1 MVQIDAAAQLAAI
14 IRGQVGA
21 LRRRDNTRAGSAS
34 GETAKRDASPAP
46 SPSGANN
53 DLTEVFAR
61 RVLAIDP
68 HDTQRERKA
77 FRVFLES
84 VLLAEFCPTL
94 MNDAGFHQLV
104 DQVQQQM
111 ELDPELSASIHDA
124 ATLLLASVPGNSS
137 VSG

>member
-14 IRGQVGA
+14 IRRQMGA
-21 LRRRDNTRAGSAS
+21 LRRRDNTRSGSVP

-46 SPSGANN
+46 SPSGGSS

-61 RVLAIDP
+61 RVLEIDP

-84 VLLAEFCPTL
+84 VLLAEFGPRL

-104 DQVQQQM
+104 DEVQQQM
-111 ELDPELSASIHDA
+111 ELDPELSVSIYEA
-124 ATLLLASVPGNSS
+124 ATLLLSSVPGNPS
-137 VSG
+137 VPG